1 MLLNIDYFQSVY
13 SVCRFFWIRLSTL
26 FFYLIFFIMLI
37 PVKPGVRFREIGEV
51 INRHA
56 LMSGFSVV
64 TYNPRTL
71 FSLYI
76 HKCRCMCMN
85 AYISEVYHHFSLS
98 CNNRWNQ
105 FAVMALES
113 SSIVHQTYLITQVSS
128 INQNINIELTLLLW
142 NII

>member
-76 HKCRCMCMN
+76 
-85 AYISEVYHHFSLS
+85 YINVGACAWMHIYLKFTVIFLYLLIIGEIILRSWHWRALPLCTKHTSL
-98 CNNRWNQ
+98 RKYPQ
-105 FAVMALES
+105 
-113 SSIVHQTYLITQVSS
+113 
-128 INQNINIELTLLLW
+128 
-142 NII
+142 